1 MSSFNR
7 KLADLINDQGD
18 LKSSKV
24 DSFDSSE
31 VNTIISSNVTG
42 TATYYGSLDSL
53 PNTGL
58 TEGQKA
64 LVKISDSVGR
74 LYISDG
80 SGWYN
85 ANTNLNTA
93 GPTWVTE
100 PDVSYTISDSVT
112 PLTITALATDVD
124 SDVLVDTSFAADSAQ
139 YLVTISR
146 DSSVWTFTPKS
157 ADSIGESVAAGNLED
172 SSGEFTYTFRWND
185 GVNVVS
191 KEVTISYST
200 APPTGVDWGGDRAV
214 AQIGYTTSDYN
225 NNGSDYDAVVN
236 DLNYFDIT
244 TPANAQDFGDLSG
257 FAMFRSDP
265 MSNGTRGV
273 FWGGD
278 RDVFNWNGNRRIQ
291 YVTTATLGNASYFG
305 QPLYFH
311 TYQDSFN
318 RTISN
323 TNHNSCGTSD
333 AIYGLQIGGTGGGN
347 VGLRNS
353 IEYITIDTQADAQQ
367 FGYFGQATASNSAWN
382 DATRSVMYHGTNGDY
397 YSTWIKYLTTQTTGN
412 ATAISNSHPHGT
424 GHSSCSDSTWGV
436 TYGGTNSNQS
446 NNLTYNVTQ
455 TLADATT
462 WGSLSSTRSNSGGT
476 FAGCTSNGTYGVIVA
491 GGNKG
496 NPYQNIERFTIKTT
510 GSCAGFGDLL
520 YKGTGTTTVSG
531 NAS

>member
-42 TATYYGSLDSL
+42 TAAYYGSLDSL
-53 PNTGL
+53 PTTGL

-74 LYISDG
+74 LYITDG

-191 KEVTISYST
+191 KQVTISYST
-200 APPTGVDWGGDRAV
+200 APPTGIDWGGVRAVTHLGYAAGSPDDTLEYNTITSPGNAIDFGNLDRAKDDV
-214 AQIGYTTSDYN
+214 TGNI
-225 NNGSDYDAVVN
+225 
-236 DLNYFDIT
+236 
-244 TPANAQDFGDLSG
+244 
-257 FAMFRSDP
+257 
-265 MSNGTRGV
+265 SNGTRGI
-273 FWGGD
+273 FWGGN
-278 RDVFNWNGNRRIQ
+278 RNVFPWYGDNTIQ
-291 YVTTATLGNASYFG
+291 YITTATLGNSQTFG
-305 QPLYFH
+305 SPRYYG
-311 TYQDSFN
+311 TGTDSFN
-318 RTISN
+318 RTLYFGTYN
-323 TNHNSCGTSD
+323 AAGTSD
-333 AIYGLQIGGTGGGN
+333 AIYGLQWGGYRGN
-347 VGLRNS
+347 FGTTTE
-353 IEYITIDTQADAQQ
+353 IEYITVATTGNAAT
-367 FGYFGQATASNSAWN
+367 FGYFSRKTSNNSAWN
-382 DATRSVMYHGTNGDY
+382 DATRSVMYHGSDADY
-397 YSTWIKYLTTQTTGN
+397 YSVWMKYLTTQTLGN
-412 ATAISNSHPHGT
+412 ATAITNSHPHGNA
-424 GHSSCSDSTWGV
+424 HASCSDATRGV
-436 TYGGTNSNQS
+436 TFGGGNDGD
-446 NNLTYNVTQ
+446 LITYNTTQ
-455 TLADATT
+455 NLSDATT
-462 WGSLSSTRSNSGGT
+462 FGNLLANNTTMGAASDGV
-476 FAGCTSNGTYGVIVA
+476 YGVMF
-491 GGNKG
+491 GGQADTDIEYVTIQTPG
-496 NPYQNIERFTIKTT
+496 NSTD
-510 GSCAGFGDLL
+510 FGNLSL
-520 YKGTGTTTVSG
+520 ASQRTVSLSG